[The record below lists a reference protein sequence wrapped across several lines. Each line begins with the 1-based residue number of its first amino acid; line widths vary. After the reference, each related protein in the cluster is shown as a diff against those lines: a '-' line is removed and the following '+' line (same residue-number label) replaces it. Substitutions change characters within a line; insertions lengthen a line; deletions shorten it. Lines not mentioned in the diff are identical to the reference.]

1 MLSSQIMIIDPSIAN
16 PEIGAINNIALRSEL
31 PISIHFPALFG
42 CDSIQNNNGHIAGI
56 IIMGSLA
63 SVQDEY
69 EWQNFL
75 HNFILE
81 ASDNLIPILGICYG
95 HQLLAHVFGGKVEPL
110 WNGEKKR
117 GVRNVNLSA
126 NRLWKDGQSGILAY
140 SHYEGVVECPNDYEV
155 IATSDMVKIDG
166 IASKTKPIWGFQ
178 PHIEATQSFLKKR
191 EVNEHFS
198 YNFGYEILDSFLR
211 FCSNK

>member
-1 MLSSQIMIIDPSIAN
+1 MVIDPSMAN
-16 PEIGAINNIALRSEL
+16 PEIQAINNIALRSEL

-42 CDSIQNNNGHIAGI
+42 CDSITNNNGHIAGI

-63 SVQDEY
+63 SVHNEY
-69 EWQNFL
+69 EWQKVL
-75 HNFILE
+75 LSFILQT
-81 ASDNLIPILGICYG
+81 SDDLTPVLGICYG
-95 HQLLAHVFGGKVEPL
+95 HQLLAHIFGGKVGPL
-110 WNGEKKR
+110 WNGKKKR
-117 GVRNVNLSA
+117 GVRSVNLSA
-126 NRLWKDGQSGILAY
+126 NRLWNDEKSGMLAY
-140 SHYEGVVECPNDYEV
+140 SHLEGVVECPNDFEV
-155 IATSDMVKIDG
+155 IATSEMVQIDG
-166 IASKTKPIWGFQ
+166 IASKTRPIWGFQ

>member
-1 MLSSQIMIIDPSIAN
+1 MIIDPSMVN
-16 PEIGAINNIALRSEL
+16 PEINAINNIALRSEL
-31 PISIHFPALFG
+31 PTSIHFPALSG
-42 CDSIQNNNGHIAGI
+42 CDSIINNDGHIAGI

-63 SVQDEY
+63 SVHDDY

-75 HNFILE
+75 RNYILE
-81 ASDNLIPILGICYG
+81 ASDDLTPILGICYG
-95 HQLLAHVFGGKVEPL
+95 HQLLAHIYGGKVDTL
-110 WNGEKKR
+110 WSGEKKR
-117 GVRNVNLSA
+117 GVRKVNLSA
-126 NRLWKDGQSGILAY
+126 DILWRDKKSGMLAY
-140 SHYEGVVECPNDYEV
+140 SHLEGVVECPNDFEV
-155 IATSDMVKIDG
+155 IATSEMVQIDG
-166 IASKTKPIWGFQ
+166 IASKTRPIWGFQ